1 MNAAATTKQITVRVP
16 VALLDQMPR
25 DRSAA
30 IRDRLDL
37 AQHLDALR
45 AELREARTETQA
57 LRAELAELRREQR
70 QAAQDLRESVKGVG
84 ARVATVR
91 RLVEALGGLLDR
103 PWRSWLGSIR
113 PQGRTAAAA
122 LKEAKQAPAKLA
134 K

>member
-16 VALLDQMPR
+16 VALLDQLPGN
-25 DRSAA
+25 RSDA

-37 AQHLDALR
+37 AALLVDLR

-57 LRAELAELRREQR
+57 LRAEVAELRREH
-70 QAAQDLRESVKGVG
+70 QAASKATREAVAGVADRLATLR
-84 ARVATVR
+84 RIT
-91 RLVEALGGLLDR
+91 EAAAGLLDR

-122 LKEAKQAPAKLA
+122 LKDARQPPKKAAK
-134 K
+134 